1 MPPFFNLG
9 GCQNLFPAIVEQLQY
24 YYDKLKKQNLRRGKA
39 AVIIPFQKGVDQLP
53 ETKVD
58 ELDVIAKA
66 LLDSPYMAC
75 VVINK
80 EGRITF
86 INEPYLD
93 FLGMKREAVMGKH
106 ILDVTPNSKLPEIL
120 RTGKVD
126 PVDIWSVS
134 NRETIVTRLPIV
146 KDGQIIGA
154 IGQTIFEDMSGAS
167 ILMQK
172 LKEMETAYTT
182 VSEVLDPY
190 MVYVI
195 VDKDGII
202 TFMNQTYLDLLGMEK
217 EDVVG
222 KHVLDI
228 TPHSQLPDIIKSGE
242 IHEVDVW
249 TINGRDTIITRSP
262 IIKDGEITGAVGRS
276 LFLDMSGAK
285 KLVNKLIETEK
296 ELNLYKEEV
305 RQIYRAKW
313 QFKDLIGQSSE
324 FTFIKSMA
332 QQLSNTRSTILI
344 TGESGTGKEL
354 FAQAIHNNSNRE
366 GPFVRVSCAA
376 LPENLL
382 ESELFGYDEGA
393 FTGAKKGGK
402 PGKFE
407 LAKGGTIFL
416 DEIGD
421 MPLGMQTKLLSVLQE
436 RTVERVGG
444 TIPISIQVRVIAATN
459 RDLERMVAKREFRD
473 DLYYRLNVV
482 RINIPPLRKRMDDLP
497 LIIKDLIARINS
509 QLKTNILDISEKALK
524 VLCNYSWP
532 GNVRELE
539 NLLER
544 AINLANLKREKQLEC
559 KHFPSLFEGSSE
571 EMPVDMAIDH
581 LGEAVEKLEKIT
593 IERAL
598 EKAGNNKTQAAKIL
612 GLNKSV
618 LYRKMKKYSIA
629 IE

>member
-1 MPPFFNLG
+1 M
-9 GCQNLFPAIVEQLQY
+9 
-24 YYDKLKKQNLRRGKA
+24 
-39 AVIIPFQKGVDQLP
+39 P

-544 AINLANLKREKQLEC
+544 AINLANLKREKQLEY

>member
-1 MPPFFNLG
+1 MR
-9 GCQNLFPAIVEQLQY
+9 
-24 YYDKLKKQNLRRGKA
+24 D
-39 AVIIPFQKGVDQLP
+39 
-53 ETKVD
+53 TKVD
-58 ELDVIAKA
+58 ELDVISKA

-86 INEPYLD
+86 INDSYLD
-93 FLGMKREAVMGKH
+93 FLGMKLEEVMGKH
-106 ILDVTPNSKLPEIL
+106 ILNVTPNSKLPEIL

-126 PVDIWSVS
+126 PVDIWSVN

-146 KDGQIIGA
+146 KDGEIIGA
-154 IGQTIFEDMSGAS
+154 VGQTIFQDMSGAS
-167 ILMQK
+167 TLMQK

-222 KHVLDI
+222 KHVHEI
-228 TPHSQLPDIIKSGE
+228 TPHSQLPHIIKTGE
-242 IHEVDVW
+242 VHEVDVW

-313 QFKDLIGQSSE
+313 QFKDLTGYSSE
-324 FTFIKSMA
+324 FNYIKSMA

-354 FAQAIHNNSNRE
+354 FAQAIHNNSGKE
-366 GPFVRVSCAA
+366 GPFVRVNCAA

-421 MPLGMQTKLLSVLQE
+421 MPIAMQTKLLSVLQE
-436 RTVERVGG
+436 RTIERVGG
-444 TIPISIQVRVIAATN
+444 TIPIPIQVRVIAATN
-459 RDLERMVAKREFRD
+459 RDLEKMVARREFRD

-482 RINIPPLRKRMDDLP
+482 RVNIPPLRKRMEDLP
-497 LIIKDLIARINS
+497 LLIGDLISRINS
-509 QLKTNILDISEKALK
+509 QLKTNVTDISDKALN
-524 VLCNYSWP
+524 LLSNYAWP

-544 AINLANLKREKQLEC
+544 AVNLAVLKRERQLDC
-559 KHFPSLFEGSSE
+559 IHFPSLFEGSGE
-571 EMPVDMAIDH
+571 DMSDDILLDN
-581 LGEAVEKLEKIT
+581 LGDAVEKLEKIT
-593 IERAL
+593 IERVL
-598 EKAGNNKTQAAKIL
+598 EKTGNNKTQAAKIL

-618 LYRKMKKYSIA
+618 LYRKMKKYMIA
-629 IE
+629 ME